1 MDLEQR
7 IHAVAIVWRVNC
19 RHHAPKRL
27 LQTGRFSGGTDKMKR
42 LRTDRL
48 VLRALEETDG
58 EAFYEV
64 FSDPETMRY
73 WSGTPVGDQAEAQAL
88 LRREFALLD
97 GGDCQTWAVALPD
110 SDRLIGKISLF
121 GISGQNRRAEIGYIL
136 RRDQWGRG
144 LMSEALAVVLDHA
157 FDEVGL
163 HRIEADTDPANRP
176 SLALLEKFGFR
187 REGLFRDRWC
197 IGGRWHDSAMLG
209 LLEEDYRTR
218 RAV

>member
-1 MDLEQR
+1 
-7 IHAVAIVWRVNC
+7 
-19 RHHAPKRL
+19 
-27 LQTGRFSGGTDKMKR
+27 MKR

-58 EAFYEV
+58 EGFYEV

-73 WSGTPVGDQAEAQAL
+73 WSGTPVSDRAEAEAL
-88 LRREFALLD
+88 LRREFELLA
-97 GGDCQTWAVALPD
+97 GGDCQTWATALPD
-110 SDRLIGKISLF
+110 SDRLIGKITLF
-121 GISGQNRRAEIGYIL
+121 GISEQNRRAEIGYIL

-144 LMSEALAVVLDHA
+144 LMSEALAEILDYA

-187 REGLFRDRWC
+187 REGLFRDRWY
-197 IGGRWHDSAMLG
+197 IGGRWHDSVMLG
-209 LLEEDYRTR
+209 LLEEDYRTWR
-218 RAV
+218 SV